1 MNKFIKLA
9 ALAFCL
15 SLLGGCWDST
25 DIQQEDIHI
34 AEVIDYQ
41 DGEYHFYGEVADLG
55 GRAQKDGD
63 GGQDNMSFSIIKA
76 SGKTYTQAR
85 DDLNRKSSR
94 PVYLGALKVLIFT
107 DRLASQ
113 GVEEYLNRS
122 RTQRNTRKSLKIIT
136 SADEPEDLL
145 NAEPDNASS
154 VGLAID
160 NIQESMMR
168 DGSSF
173 YVDIGDLLETLAV
186 KKVGFLI
193 PTMGVVD
200 SHITLTGYT
209 IFQNAKKV
217 GFIPQGERRGVVFF
231 LNPQGRFNYEV
242 VLDSNRYELDV
253 TLNNKKITM
262 VYSDGQLMIQVRMSF
277 KAVLNYVA
285 VAQPVTK
292 ADQESLQRLL
302 EEAVR
307 QDVVQALD
315 TSQKEYAL
323 DYLGIYRHFRAQHNS
338 TYKTIDWEQTYSGAT
353 TQVMTDVTIVHSEVP
368 QEP

>member
-1 MNKFIKLA
+1 M
-9 ALAFCL
+9 
-15 SLLGGCWDST
+15 
-25 DIQQEDIHI
+25 
-34 AEVIDYQ
+34 IDYQ

-55 GRAQKDGD
+55 SQSRKGGA
-63 GGQDNMSFSIIKA
+63 GGQGSMNFSIIKA
-76 SGKTYTQAR
+76 SGETYTQAR

-145 NAEPDNASS
+145 NAALDNASS

-160 NIQESMMR
+160 NIQESLMR
-168 DGSSF
+168 EGSSF
-173 YVDIGDLLETLAV
+173 FVDIGDLLEALAV

-193 PTMGVVD
+193 PAMSIVD

-209 IFQNAKKV
+209 VFENAQKV
-217 GFIPQGERRGVVFF
+217 GFIPQDERRGVVFF
-231 LNPQGRFNYEV
+231 LNPRGSFHYEV
-242 VLDSNRYELDV
+242 ILNSNRYELDV
-253 TLNNKKITM
+253 TLNNKKITTM
-262 VYSDGQLMIQVRMSF
+262 YADEQLTLQIQMGF
-277 KAVLNYVA
+277 KAVLNYA
-285 VAQPVTK
+285 STAQPVTIGDRE
-292 ADQESLQRLL
+292 ALQRLL
-302 EEAVR
+302 EEAVLE
-307 QDVVQALD
+307 DIVQALD

-338 TYKTIDWEQTYSGAT
+338 AFQTIDWKQAYSDAMT
-353 TQVMTDVTIVHSEVP
+353 EVTTDVTLVRSELP